1 VDAAAAAAAAAA
13 GAVPAALGAGG
24 GASVSP
30 GRAGD
35 TGMLGDGS
43 DRGLLEATGT
53 TDGTHISANAQL
65 RGSDGDR
72 WVSQKQLQRCRTPAH
87 SDHLQQCVCARG
99 ACTQRC
105 VFLFLCISS
114 SEC

>member
-13 GAVPAALGAGG
+13 GAVPAALGAGA

-72 WVSQKQLQRCRTPAH
+72 WVLHAVAVMALARQRLVR
-87 SDHLQQCVCARG
+87 SGSSCV
-99 ACTQRC
+99 QRKA
-105 VFLFLCISS
+105 
-114 SEC
+114 